1 MRPLSQD
8 LRQRVIQAVEE
19 GLGTRDA
26 AELFGV
32 CRSSVQR
39 WMRRVRRT
47 GESTPFPVGGG
58 EHMRRVR
65 EPHAAAVALILEE
78 CSDLTLSEIGK
89 RLEARTGLSVSVPT
103 IFRAVRSL
111 GVTRKKRS
119 STRRSAS
126 APT

>member
-1 MRPLSQD
+1 
-8 LRQRVIQAVEE
+8 
-19 GLGTRDA
+19 
-26 AELFGV
+26 
-32 CRSSVQR
+32 
-39 WMRRVRRT
+39 
-47 GESTPFPVGGG
+47 
-58 EHMRRVR
+58 MRRVR

-89 RLEARTGLSVSVPT
+89 RLESRTGLSVSVPT